1 MDALIIYFVIT
12 LVVIC
17 IIATI
22 YALMYNKFNEISIR
36 IDEAEANIDNILRS
50 KYDALNRAI
59 AIIKGN
65 VEIDDEIFEEIVK
78 LRSRKISNFAL
89 DRVMNFLS

>member
-65 VEIDDEIFEEIVK
+65 
-78 LRSRKISNFAL
+78 
-89 DRVMNFLS
+89 

>member
-1 MDALIIYFVIT
+1 MVLLDALIIYFVIT

-59 AIIKGN
+59 ARIKGN
-65 VEIDDEIFEEIVK
+65 VEIDDEI
-78 LRSRKISNFAL
+78 LAL
-89 DRVMNFLS
+89 IKRIFGITKFKCGTQWMA